1 MKQFSRLLAVT
12 MLLSM
17 LLSVT
22 SFAEISSFEGG
33 VVGDPTLDDGTFE
46 YEEMFFLSGKP
57 IKLVGTVELPDA
69 PKAGASTYSLSYTYE
84 LQNTA
89 ETVTLS
95 RDVTY
100 EVVEVVNE
108 SMQQTT
114 YKADI
119 SSLDETIT
127 VGGTTYTLGSY
138 LFDESQLIDN
148 TPAVDYFNGNL
159 YSKRKYF
166 INGNQITNEG
176 VATVEITSDNYI
188 GYKHLWGDLETQVLL
203 YDIRVDLPEAAD
215 ATSSADWSGQV
226 MLKMNTVTRKT
237 FNYSSTDPQT
247 ISFRGNYVTTTTDE
261 NVLQYTYNLP
271 TIADDGTVS
280 ESVRNKGEENLRSD
294 MITDSNSLITSKL
307 RDIGGHWAESSI
319 YLLSSLEV
327 FSADDMYFG
336 PDLPV
341 NRLDFAKAITKS
353 IASVSPFTD
362 QELIKRDRQRDREDL
377 YLDID
382 SKDPDLAFV
391 EFVKNKGLMAGEGDY
406 FMPDRTLRRAEAI
419 SIMVNAL
426 GMSHLAPQPPYTT
439 GYVDDTS
446 IPSWARD
453 SIYVASEIGLIDGF
467 EDGTIRPD
475 KVVTRAEAAV
485 MLETFIRHIKD
496 EISYDYREKI
506 INRY

>member
-100 EVVEVVNE
+100 DVVEVVNE

-188 GYKHLWGDLETQVLL
+188 GYKHLWG
-203 YDIRVDLPEAAD
+203 
-215 ATSSADWSGQV
+215 
-226 MLKMNTVTRKT
+226 
-237 FNYSSTDPQT
+237 
-247 ISFRGNYVTTTTDE
+247 
-261 NVLQYTYNLP
+261 
-271 TIADDGTVS
+271 
-280 ESVRNKGEENLRSD
+280 
-294 MITDSNSLITSKL
+294 
-307 RDIGGHWAESSI
+307 
-319 YLLSSLEV
+319 
-327 FSADDMYFG
+327 
-336 PDLPV
+336 
-341 NRLDFAKAITKS
+341 
-353 IASVSPFTD
+353 
-362 QELIKRDRQRDREDL
+362 
-377 YLDID
+377 
-382 SKDPDLAFV
+382 
-391 EFVKNKGLMAGEGDY
+391 
-406 FMPDRTLRRAEAI
+406 
-419 SIMVNAL
+419 
-426 GMSHLAPQPPYTT
+426 
-439 GYVDDTS
+439 
-446 IPSWARD
+446 
-453 SIYVASEIGLIDGF
+453 
-467 EDGTIRPD
+467 
-475 KVVTRAEAAV
+475 
-485 MLETFIRHIKD
+485 
-496 EISYDYREKI
+496 
-506 INRY
+506 